1 MEHIGK
7 LLIIFGL
14 IISAVGLVILF
25 LKKIGIQPGKL
36 PGDIVYRSGNT
47 TIYFPIVTC
56 ILLSIVI
63 SIILW
68 LLRK

>member
-1 MEHIGK
+1 MDNIGK
-7 LLIIFGL
+7 LLIILGL
-14 IISAVGLVILF
+14 IISAAGLVFIF
-25 LKKIGIQPGKL
+25 LKKLGLHPGKL

-68 LLRK
+68 LFRK